1 VLKRHRL
8 SERCLGSTHPPKVG
22 GGFVRY
28 LWHMEYVFFDQQAR
42 TAGNA
47 AGGGAMAGR
56 NAKGGAGVAVRTE
69 EVPRLVT
76 TGTTGTAGPARHAAA
91 APVVTAPAVVAPRIL
106 LVDEDTAIVN
116 SLTHFLR
123 SEGYGVDAAPDGTQA
138 VEMLAATRYNLVIT
152 DVNMP
157 RTNGLEL
164 LRTIRNHYPD
174 VVVLVI
180 TGYGTIENAVDAV
193 KMGAFEYLAKPIIDE
208 EIRATVQKAL
218 KQQRLLSE
226 NFQLRQQLGLRFGL
240 DNIVGH
246 DYKMLKIFDLVEAV
260 ADSRTTVLMTGESGT
275 GKSLIARAIHHRS
288 PRAAKPFVEVSC
300 GAIPET
306 LLESE
311 LFGHVKGSFT
321 GATYDKQGRFL
332 VADGGTIFLDE
343 INSASPSFQVKLLRV
358 LQERRFEPVGSNQ
371 TVTVDARVILASNQ
385 DLAKLVEEG
394 KFRQDLYYR
403 INVVNIILPPLRGR
417 LGDIPLLAE
426 ALLKKVTEETGR
438 KVAGFTAEALDVMCR
453 YTWPGNVRE
462 LENAIE
468 RAVVLT
474 KRPLI
479 TPDDLPQQ
487 ILDATAAHAGLS
499 GPGARAMGNGGGG
512 GGNPFEPWTPT
523 PLHKAIELPEKQ
535 ILLAALKANH
545 WNRQVTAEQLDINRT
560 TLYKKMKRY
569 GMDVPEGA
577 EGLIGE

>member
-1 VLKRHRL
+1 MTMTHDEVKDDLGTEIARL
-8 SERCLGSTHPPKVG
+8 
-22 GGFVRY
+22 
-28 LWHMEYVFFDQQAR
+28 
-42 TAGNA
+42 
-47 AGGGAMAGR
+47 
-56 NAKGGAGVAVRTE
+56 
-69 EVPRLVT
+69 
-76 TGTTGTAGPARHAAA
+76 
-91 APVVTAPAVVAPRIL
+91 L
-106 LVDEDTAIVN
+106 LVDDDPLIVN
-116 SLTHFLR
+116 SLSEFLKL
-123 SEGYGVDAAPDGTQA
+123 EGYAVDTAPDGAQA
-138 VEMLAATRYNLVIT
+138 IEMLAANRYNVVLT

-164 LRTIRNHYPD
+164 LRKIRNHYPD

-180 TGYGTIENAVDAV
+180 TGYGTIENAVEAV
-193 KMGAFEYLAKPIIDE
+193 KMGAFEYLTKPIIDD
-208 EIRATVQKAL
+208 EIRVTIQKAL
-218 KQQRLLSE
+218 KQQTLLSE
-226 NFQLRQQLGLRFGL
+226 NYLLKQQLGMRYGL

-288 PRAAKPFVEVSC
+288 PRSGKAFVEVSC
-300 GAIPET
+300 GSIPET

-332 VADGGTIFLDE
+332 AADGGTIFLDE
-343 INSASPSFQVKLLRV
+343 INSASPAFQVKLLRV
-358 LQERRFEPVGSNQ
+358 LQEKKFEPVGSNQ
-371 TVTVDARVILASNQ
+371 TIAVDVRVVLASNQ
-385 DLAKLVEEG
+385 DLAKLVAEHQ
-394 KFRQDLYYR
+394 FRQDLYYR
-403 INVVNIILPPLRGR
+403 INVVNIQLPSLRQR
-417 LGDIPLLAE
+417 LGDIPLLSDAF
-426 ALLKKVTEETGR
+426 LKKLTAEMNR
-438 KVAGFTAEALDVMCR
+438 KVTGFTPEAMDIMRR

-487 ILDATAAHAGLS
+487 ILDAVD
-499 GPGARAMGNGGGG
+499 NFGGGEKSAG
-512 GGNPFEPWTPT
+512 GSGEGKGGEVLWDGS
-523 PLHKAIELPEKQ
+523 PLHSALEGPEKA

-545 WNRQVTAEQLDINRT
+545 WNRQLTAEKLDINRT

-569 GMDVPEGA
+569 GLDLPEGMG
-577 EGLIGE
+577 EG